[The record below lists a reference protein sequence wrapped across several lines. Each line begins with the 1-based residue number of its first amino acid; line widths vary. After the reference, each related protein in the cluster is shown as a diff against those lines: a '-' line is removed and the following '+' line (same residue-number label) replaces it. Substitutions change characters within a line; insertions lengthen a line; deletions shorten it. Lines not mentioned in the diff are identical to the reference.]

1 MASEKA
7 TRLTAAEPTP
17 SIIATDEDGR
27 TRFLHSVLCQVSL
40 PRSQVA
46 EQIFTRRSGQCFIT
60 LQAGAFFNGIKMVP
74 QPLPF
79 GTKPRLVLIHA
90 CSEAVRTRSRQ
101 IEVGHSVRGFLR
113 TLGIDCGG
121 KEMAAFR
128 KQMLALASTH
138 MVLGV
143 PSENGPLT
151 IKAPP
156 VETFNA
162 WLANEDGQT
171 TAWPGTL
178 ELGERFFDTLL
189 EHAVPLSPPAV
200 ASLKSSSLALDIYSW
215 LAHRLCRIR
224 QPGGVMLSWANLHEQ
239 FGQEYADVKGFK
251 KRFLGALAEVHAVYR
266 EAKLSQVRGG
276 IRIYSSP
283 PPIARKSVV
292 VALPP
297 SDVSKASKVPLPKP
311 AAVRPQLV
319 SEDALDKVRGV
330 APGWDRQ
337 YLAARYREWMSGKE
351 FPSNPDA
358 AFLGWCKKFTK
369 GKRP

>member
-1 MASEKA
+1 MANKPI
-7 TRLTAAEPTP
+7 TRLPKAEPVP
-17 SIIATDEDGR
+17 SIIETDEDGR

-40 PRSQVA
+40 PRSQVN
-46 EQIFTRRSGQCFIT
+46 EQTFTRRSGRCFIT

-90 CSEAVRTRSRQ
+90 CSEAVRTRSRH

-121 KEMAAFR
+121 KEMSAFR

-143 PSENGPLT
+143 PSEHGPLT

-156 VETFNA
+156 IETFNA
-162 WLANEDGQT
+162 WLANEEGQAV
-171 TAWPGTL
+171 AWPGTL

-189 EHAVPLSPPAV
+189 EHAVPLSPTAV
-200 ASLKSSSLALDIYSW
+200 GTLKSSSLALDIYSW
-215 LAHRLCRIR
+215 LAHRLCRVR

-239 FGQEYADVKGFK
+239 FGQEYADIKGFK
-251 KRFLGALAEVHAVYR
+251 KRFLGALADVHAVYR
-266 EAKLSQVRGG
+266 EAKISQVRGG
-276 IRIYSSP
+276 LRLYDSP
-283 PPIARKSVV
+283 PPVARRSVV
-292 VALPP
+292 V
-297 SDVSKASKVPLPKP
+297 SLPKP
-311 AAVRPQLV
+311 AKIANPSPAKVALPRPPLV
-319 SEDALDKVRGV
+319 SEDALDKVRAV

-337 YLAARYREWMSGKE
+337 FLAARYREWMSGKD
-351 FPSNPDA
+351 FPNNPDA